1 MNLMSLSFFGR
12 HKSTILVHKWTVIF
26 LTAGV
31 IVGTS
36 GIFAIGEHNAL
47 GQLGLAGT
55 TGAPVAGAP
64 PQPDCAPSAKNHTL
78 APIPYCIGVEHF
90 SPLSGLHNPVSTA
103 EYHCAKPQTPPG
115 NTTAPYGPCIDT
127 GDTAF
132 MYAAAS
138 FVMIMT
144 PGGVGFLYG
153 GMTRRKHA
161 LTVILQNFLVY
172 AIVSIQWVVYGYS
185 IMFGPDS
192 GVGPGFIGSFAWVG
206 LNNVYH
212 NAPADVY
219 APSIPHLAYVMFQLM
234 FAAITPAL
242 AIAGYADRL
251 KMSAFL
257 IHVVLW
263 TTFVYDFAGHW
274 NWSLGSQGTHPG
286 WLNALGAEDFAGGT
300 VIHITSGFAGLVTA
314 MFLGRRLGYGRAPF
328 EPHSIPLVL
337 LGTTLL
343 WYGWFGFNPGS
354 AGFAGFLETE
364 AFQNTNIATAVA
376 AMWWMFLSWAHTGKT
391 SAVGACSG
399 AVAGLVAITPA
410 SGYIGVYASIIMGFA
425 CATVCFYCLIL
436 KNRRRVDD
444 ALDTWAVH
452 GMGGVVG
459 ALVTGLFSET
469 RINPAAN
476 NGWFFGNPKQELVN
490 AVGASAAAAWSFGI
504 TFIIWK
510 VQDWIWPGGVR
521 VTPAEEE
528 LGLDITQ
535 VGERAYSESIS

>member
-1 MNLMSLSFFGR
+1 
-12 HKSTILVHKWTVIF
+12 
-26 LTAGV
+26 
-31 IVGTS
+31 
-36 GIFAIGEHNAL
+36 
-47 GQLGLAGT
+47 
-55 TGAPVAGAP
+55 
-64 PQPDCAPSAKNHTL
+64 
-78 APIPYCIGVEHF
+78 
-90 SPLSGLHNPVSTA
+90 
-103 EYHCAKPQTPPG
+103 
-115 NTTAPYGPCIDT
+115 
-127 GDTAF
+127 
-132 MYAAAS
+132 
-138 FVMIMT
+138 
-144 PGGVGFLYG
+144 
-153 GMTRRKHA
+153 
-161 LTVILQNFLVY
+161 
-172 AIVSIQWVVYGYS
+172 
-185 IMFGPDS
+185 
-192 GVGPGFIGSFAWVG
+192 
-206 LNNVYH
+206 
-212 NAPADVY
+212 
-219 APSIPHLAYVMFQLM
+219 
-234 FAAITPAL
+234 
-242 AIAGYADRL
+242 
-251 KMSAFL
+251 
-257 IHVVLW
+257 
-263 TTFVYDFAGHW
+263 
-274 NWSLGSQGTHPG
+274 
-286 WLNALGAEDFAGGT
+286 
-300 VIHITSGFAGLVTA
+300 

-490 AVGASAAAAWSFGI
+490 AVGASAAAAWAFGI

-510 VQDWIWPGGVR
+510 VQDFIWPGGVR
-521 VTPAEEE
+521 VTPREEE
-528 LGLDITQ
+528 IGLDITQ

>member
-1 MNLMSLSFFGR
+1 MSE
-12 HKSTILVHKWTVIF
+12 TISRVSLHIISKHKWP
-26 LTAGV
+26 
-31 IVGTS
+31 IV
-36 GIFAIGEHNAL
+36 FV
-47 GQLGLAGT
+47 LAGLL
-55 TGAPVAGAP
+55 VA
-64 PQPDCAPSAKNHTL
+64 
-78 APIPYCIGVEHF
+78 V
-90 SPLSGLHNPVSTA
+90 SGLVAVQDAQAQFGPLVNLADPAKTS
-103 EYHCAKPQTPPG
+103 EIHCGEAMMPAGTGTFGG
-115 NTTAPYGPCIDT
+115 NKAPCIDT
-127 GDTAF
+127 GDTTF

-153 GMTRRKHA
+153 GLTRRKHA
-161 LTVILQNFLVY
+161 LTVILQNFMVY
-172 AIVSIQWVVYGYS
+172 AIVSIQWVLWGYS
-185 IMFGPDS
+185 IMFGPSADS
-192 GVGPGFIGSFAWVG
+192 FGFIGNFDWFG
-206 LNNVYH
+206 LNNVMH

-219 APSIPHLAYVMFQLM
+219 APTIPHLAYVMFQLM

-242 AIAGYADRL
+242 AIAGYADRV

-263 TTFVYDFAGHW
+263 STFIYDVVGHA
-274 NWSLGSQGTHPG
+274 NWSLGSQGSAPG
-286 WLNALGAEDFAGGT
+286 WLFKIGTQDFAGGT
-300 VIHITSGFAGLVTA
+300 VIHITSGFAGLATA
-314 MFLGRRLGYGRAPF
+314 MFLGRRIGYGRAPF

-399 AVAGLVAITPA
+399 AVAG
-410 SGYIGVYASIIMGFA
+410 
-425 CATVCFYCLIL
+425 
-436 KNRRRVDD
+436 
-444 ALDTWAVH
+444 
-452 GMGGVVG
+452 
-459 ALVTGLFSET
+459 
-469 RINPAAN
+469 
-476 NGWFFGNPKQELVN
+476 
-490 AVGASAAAAWSFGI
+490 VGASAAAAWSFGI

>member
-127 GDTAF
+127 GDTTF

-206 LNNVYH
+206 LNNVFH

-314 MFLGRRLGYGRAPF
+314 MFLGRR
-328 EPHSIPLVL
+328 
-337 LGTTLL
+337 
-343 WYGWFGFNPGS
+343 FG
-354 AGFAGFLETE
+354 
-364 AFQNTNIATAVA
+364 Q
-376 AMWWMFLSWAHTGKT
+376 
-391 SAVGACSG
+391 
-399 AVAGLVAITPA
+399 AIR
-410 SGYIGVYASIIMGFA
+410 
-425 CATVCFYCLIL
+425 L
-436 KNRRRVDD
+436 R
-444 ALDTWAVH
+444 
-452 GMGGVVG
+452 
-459 ALVTGLFSET
+459 
-469 RINPAAN
+469 
-476 NGWFFGNPKQELVN
+476 
-490 AVGASAAAAWSFGI
+490 
-504 TFIIWK
+504 
-510 VQDWIWPGGVR
+510 
-521 VTPAEEE
+521 
-528 LGLDITQ
+528 
-535 VGERAYSESIS
+535 

>member
-1 MNLMSLSFFGR
+1 MNSSFGTY
-12 HKSTILVHKWTVIF
+12 KSTVLVHKWTVVFIA
-26 LTAGV
+26 AG
-31 IVGTS
+31 IAVGTS

-55 TGAPVAGAP
+55 TAAPIAASQ
-64 PQPDCAPSAKNHTL
+64 PQPYCVPSPKNHTL
-78 APIPYCIGVEHF
+78 APIPYCIGVAHF
-90 SPLSGLHNPVSTA
+90 SPLNGLHNPITTS
-103 EYHCAKPQTPPG
+103 EYHCSKAQTPPG
-115 NTTAPYGPCIDT
+115 NTTAPYGPCIDP

-153 GMTRRKHA
+153 GMTRRKNA

-172 AIVSIQWVVYGYS
+172 AIVSVQWVVYGYS

-192 GVGPGFIGSFAWVG
+192 GFGPGFIGNFAWVG
-206 LNNVYH
+206 LNNVFH

-274 NWSLGSQGTHPG
+274 NWSLGSMGTHPG

-314 MFLGRRLGYGRAPF
+314 MFLGRRLGYGKAPF
-328 EPHSIPLVL
+328 EPHSLPMVL
-337 LGTTLL
+337 LGATLL

-354 AGFAGFLETE
+354 AGFAGFLETQ

-376 AMWWMFLSWAHTGKT
+376 AIWWMFLSWAHTGKT
-391 SAVGACSG
+391 SAAGACAG

-410 SGYIGVYASIIMGFA
+410 SGYISTYASIIMGFA
-425 CATVCFYCLIL
+425 CATVCFYLLIL
-436 KNRRRVDD
+436 KNRRRIDD
-444 ALDTWAVH
+444 ALDTWPVH

-476 NGWFFGNPKQELVN
+476 NGAFFGNPKQLLVN
-490 AVGASAAAAWSFGI
+490 AIGASAAAAWAFGI

-510 VQDWIWPGGVR
+510 VMDWVWPGGVR
-521 VTPAEEE
+521 VTPKEEE
-528 LGLDITQ
+528 IGLDIAQ